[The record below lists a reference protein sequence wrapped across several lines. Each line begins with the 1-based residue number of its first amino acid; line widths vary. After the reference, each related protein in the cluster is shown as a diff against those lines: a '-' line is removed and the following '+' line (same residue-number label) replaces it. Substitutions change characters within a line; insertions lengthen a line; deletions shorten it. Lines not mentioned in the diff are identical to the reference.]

1 MYYFQQVNNFR
12 LVQKF
17 SRDSNYFFF
26 AHSLTQELNL
36 QSQVNITIN
45 KVTSGQLT
53 AVMLNSNF
61 DETVRDLIASDKIL
75 TLMNCIKG
83 TPAYWKK
90 VSDWCFS
97 NGKTDF

>member
-1 MYYFQQVNNFR
+1 
-12 LVQKF
+12 
-17 SRDSNYFFF
+17 
-26 AHSLTQELNL
+26 
-36 QSQVNITIN
+36 
-45 KVTSGQLT
+45 
-53 AVMLNSNF
+53 MLNSNF
-61 DETVRDLIASDKIL
+61 DETVRDLIASDKIF